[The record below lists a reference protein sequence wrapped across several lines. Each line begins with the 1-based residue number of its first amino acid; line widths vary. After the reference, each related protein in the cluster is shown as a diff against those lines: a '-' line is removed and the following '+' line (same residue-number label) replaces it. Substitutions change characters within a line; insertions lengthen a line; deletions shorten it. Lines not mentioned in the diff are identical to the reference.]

1 MRFTPQQFK
10 DAVRRIAGNMSE
22 EEARAALEGNAER
35 RATKRATRR
44 AKHGN
49 VKTERHGQ
57 VFDSAHEANVYDG
70 LLLRWR
76 AGDIK
81 DLLRQ
86 VPFALVVNDIHVCN
100 YVADFVYR
108 RTDGLRVVVDAKS
121 DHTRRLPVYAL
132 KKKLMRACLGIDIVE
147 M

>member
-1 MRFTPQQFK
+1 
-10 DAVRRIAGNMSE
+10 MSR
-22 EEARAALEGNAER
+22 EEAQAQLVGKAEH
-35 RATKRATRR
+35 RATKRAIKRS
-44 AKHGN
+44 KHRN
-49 VKTERHGQ
+49 VKTERGGL

-86 VPFALVVNDIHVCN
+86 VPFAIVVNDIHVCD

-108 RTDGLRVVVDAKS
+108 LKDGHRVVADAKS
-121 DHTRRLPVYAL
+121 EHTRKLPVYML

-147 M
+147 L